1 MNSAL
6 ESTLAVGALTLVL
19 AVVLVS
25 GGGGGGKAR
34 PLQAEDSPAQ
44 ARLLAR
50 EGRPPAGPLAAE
62 RSTAP
67 LPPQPLQSVSSGRR
81 GGGAHKLLLNL

>member
-6 ESTLAVGALTLVL
+6 ESTLAVGALTF
-19 AVVLVS
+19 VLVS
-25 GGGGGGKAR
+25 GGCGGKER
-34 PLQAEDSPAQ
+34 PLQAEASPAQ

-62 RSTAP
+62 RSRAP

-81 GGGAHKLLLNL
+81 GGGAHKLLLDL

>member
-25 GGGGGGKAR
+25 GGGGGKAR

>member
-6 ESTLAVGALTLVL
+6 ESPLAVGVLTLVL

-25 GGGGGGKAR
+25 GGSGGKVS
-34 PLQAEDSPAQ
+34 PLPAVDSLAQ

-62 RSTAP
+62 GSTAP

-81 GGGAHKLLLNL
+81 GGGAHKLLLDL